1 MRISS
6 LPLMLVLATTSPSPA
21 QTETSAPA
29 APSVPTRAELRDR
42 QLDATLEARDIER
55 VLTRLKRASD
65 LSRERM
71 TAAAA
76 VAEAAAAA
84 IERGDSK
91 SAEAATR
98 QAAEMFREIAR
109 QLEALLQEDT
119 PQRVAAARNLANRL
133 ATLERKFAEQFPGML
148 NAARNAS
155 AGTVNPKSQERPRG
169 SGASPPPGAAENPTD
184 KGKSDKPGESRP
196 GGGQTGSDQKPEQT
210 VGGSGGT
217 RQEADRTRPAAG
229 SAQADDDRRE
239 ALAEEAANL
248 AETGRTLQDVLK
260 SLAESTEPGDQE
272 TAGKIAELLKE
283 TQLNEMVAAM
293 QQAPGRIRNGE
304 LEQVRLAALDAADRL
319 EITEQR
325 LDATFQ
331 AIVAPRVETLM
342 REERKLAD
350 LRNRQSELKTPSEVV
365 AWHREVDQLLQRL
378 DELGVSSKLSEAIR
392 DELRQAGWGRPGFQR
407 AVRAWALVD
416 DRYVLPG
423 SYDRILVTLQDELQT
438 RIQNLVLADLS
449 SVADEATPPMYQ
461 DLVERYLKVL
471 SQERGSPTR

>member
-133 ATLERKFAEQFPGML
+133 ATL
-148 NAARNAS
+148 
-155 AGTVNPKSQERPRG
+155 
-169 SGASPPPGAAENPTD
+169 
-184 KGKSDKPGESRP
+184 
-196 GGGQTGSDQKPEQT
+196 
-210 VGGSGGT
+210 
-217 RQEADRTRPAAG
+217 
-229 SAQADDDRRE
+229 
-239 ALAEEAANL
+239 
-248 AETGRTLQDVLK
+248 
-260 SLAESTEPGDQE
+260 
-272 TAGKIAELLKE
+272 
-283 TQLNEMVAAM
+283 
-293 QQAPGRIRNGE
+293 
-304 LEQVRLAALDAADRL
+304 
-319 EITEQR
+319 
-325 LDATFQ
+325 
-331 AIVAPRVETLM
+331 
-342 REERKLAD
+342 
-350 LRNRQSELKTPSEVV
+350 
-365 AWHREVDQLLQRL
+365 
-378 DELGVSSKLSEAIR
+378 
-392 DELRQAGWGRPGFQR
+392 
-407 AVRAWALVD
+407 
-416 DRYVLPG
+416 
-423 SYDRILVTLQDELQT
+423 
-438 RIQNLVLADLS
+438 
-449 SVADEATPPMYQ
+449 
-461 DLVERYLKVL
+461 
-471 SQERGSPTR
+471 